1 MESNNVKS
9 KSNSERKLDEK
20 DIKKLAIRSAL
31 LQSAFNYERMQG
43 IGWTHSMI
51 PALEKIYKDDEE
63 GLSNALKDNSGFIN
77 TTPTVSAFLM
87 GLIISLEEKKEDRNL
102 INSLKVALFGPL
114 AGIGDA
120 LLWFTLLPIV
130 AGICSSFAQQG
141 SIIGPVIFFIV
152 YIGVFLSRIYLA
164 LVGYNVGSK
173 AIERLKNVSKYVTK
187 AATILG
193 ITVIG
198 GLIASYV
205 NMEVLTQIPINADHV
220 ISIQNDFLDKI
231 IPKLLPLSY
240 TFLMYYLLKFKK
252 INPVVLIVCTFVLA
266 IVCSYFKIL

>member
-1 MESNNVKS
+1 MESKNIEIKRLN
-9 KSNSERKLDEK
+9 EK
-20 DIKKLAIRSAL
+20 DIKILAIRSAL

-43 IGWTHSMI
+43 IGWTHSML
-51 PALEKIYKDDEE
+51 PALEKIYKDDKE
-63 GLSNALKDNSGFIN
+63 GLSNAMKDNSGFIN

-87 GLIISLEEKKEDRNL
+87 GLIVSLEEKKEDRNL
-102 INSLKVALFGPL
+102 INSLKIALFGPL
-114 AGIGDA
+114 AGIGDS

-141 SIIGPVIFFIV
+141 SILGPLVFFIV
-152 YIGVFLSRIYLA
+152 YLGVFLSRIYLA

-173 AIERLKNVSKYVTK
+173 ALEKLKNVSKYVTK

-193 ITVIG
+193 VTVIG

-205 NMEVLTQIPINADHV
+205 NMEVLAEIPINADHV
-220 ISIQNDFLDKI
+220 ISIQKDFLDKV

-240 TFLMYYLLKFKK
+240 TFFMYYLLKFKK
-252 INPVVLIVCTFVLA
+252 INPVVLIVSTFILA
-266 IVCSYFKIL
+266 IICSYFKIL